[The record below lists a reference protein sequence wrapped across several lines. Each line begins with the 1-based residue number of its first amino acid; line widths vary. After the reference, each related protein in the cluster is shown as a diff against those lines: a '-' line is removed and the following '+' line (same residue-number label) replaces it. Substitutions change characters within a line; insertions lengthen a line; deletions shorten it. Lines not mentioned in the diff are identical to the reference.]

1 MPATDIAIHSNQKVS
16 ITAPWGFPLR
26 EDVAFTDLHGC
37 DAGALGRGNRREL
50 ERLRDPLSAII
61 EPDEAVLYFARG
73 QIMPGRPQRY
83 MLGIPYRILTRAGL
97 ILTNRRILH
106 IALKRDGQWNHR
118 LRSARWGDI
127 SQFEVTGR
135 YRGKLCLKY
144 LNGSTETYWH
154 IPKPAA
160 EKLGVLLKALA
171 RASRGEPS
179 AALGMASSCPRC
191 FAALTP
197 GVYQCANCG
206 LKFKDE
212 NGALL
217 HALTIP
223 GGGYFY
229 AELHL
234 LGIAH
239 AFVDVS
245 VLASAVAATL
255 IALGKVRPPLL
266 AGVPQGRGM
275 FALSAA
281 LFATTFVSDI
291 WLAIRVARIEAR
303 NFIPI
308 S

>member
-1 MPATDIAIHSNQKVS
+1 M
-16 ITAPWGFPLR
+16 
-26 EDVAFTDLHGC
+26 
-37 DAGALGRGNRREL
+37 
-50 ERLRDPLSAII
+50 
-61 EPDEAVLYFARG
+61 
-73 QIMPGRPQRY
+73 MPGRPQRY

-97 ILTNRRILH
+97 IVTNRRILH
-106 IALKRDGQWNHR
+106 VALKRDGQWNRR

-127 SQFEVTGR
+127 RQFEVTGR
-135 YRGKLCLKY
+135 YRGRFCLKY
-144 LNGSTETYWH
+144 LNGSSETYWY

-160 EKLGVLLKALA
+160 EKLKVLLEALVP
-171 RASRGEPS
+171 ASRGETS
-179 AALGMASSCPRC
+179 AAGGMVSSCPRC
-191 FAALTP
+191 FAPLSP
-197 GVYQCANCG
+197 GVYCCANCG

-212 NGALL
+212 KGALL

-245 VLASAVAATL
+245 VLASATAATL
-255 IALGKVRPPLL
+255 VALGRVRPPLL
-266 AGVPQGRGM
+266 AGPPESRGM

-281 LFATTFVSDI
+281 LFAATFVSDI

-303 NFIPI
+303 HFIPI
-308 S
+308 A